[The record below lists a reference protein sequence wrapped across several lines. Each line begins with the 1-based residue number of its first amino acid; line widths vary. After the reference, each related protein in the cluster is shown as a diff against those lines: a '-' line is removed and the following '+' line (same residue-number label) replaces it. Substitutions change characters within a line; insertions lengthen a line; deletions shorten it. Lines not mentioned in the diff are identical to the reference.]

1 LESILR
7 RWAGSFGTFL
17 LALVLAVI
25 VWIVA
30 VQEENPIEQGEFPE
44 PIPVQVRN
52 QPAGTTFLPSTFDE
66 QVSLTIRA
74 PRSTWRDLR
83 TDKCTVWIDLEGR
96 GPGDYEVPV
105 EYGCTDSN
113 IRVLELRPATVPVRL
128 KEEISRT
135 VPVQVQLYGSA
146 ALGYAIDREQTII
159 DPELVTV
166 TGPASIVEQV
176 NKASLDLYLRDEKE
190 TVTGVR
196 SVVAR
201 QANGDSVGSF
211 VTIEP
216 STVQITVPIVQQTGF
231 NEVAVRPKLVG
242 TVAAGYWLRSVTV
255 DPLTVMLVGDP
266 DVVSGI
272 SGFVETVPLDISG
285 ATGDVIERVALALPE
300 GASTVGVQG
309 ALITVTVAAQQGSL
323 TVVRRPVVRGLSTDL
338 TARVF
343 PEEVEITLVGP
354 MPRLNTLVD
363 EDVYAYVE
371 LVDKGVGKHI
381 VDLTYL
387 VPEGLQV
394 GSILP
399 ATVDVEISRIVP
411 TPAATA
417 TRARPRLPIPTA
429 VLTSTE
435 GITLTVIPTS
445 TAGLTSTAGIT
456 LVAKATLTVTL
467 TSTPANGSN

>member
-1 LESILR
+1 LR
-7 RWAGSFGTFL
+7 RWADSLGTFL
-17 LALVLAVI
+17 LALALAVI

-44 PIPVQVRN
+44 PITVQVRN
-52 QPAGTTFLPSTFDE
+52 QPAGTTFLPSGFDE

-74 PRSTWRDLR
+74 PLSTWRDLR
-83 TDKCTVWIDLEGR
+83 ADKCTAWIDLNGR

-105 EYGCTDSN
+105 EHGCTDPN

-128 KEEISRT
+128 KKEISRT
-135 VPVQVQLYGSA
+135 VPVQLQLYGSA
-146 ALGYAIDREQTII
+146 ALGYTIDRQLIVL
-159 DPELVTV
+159 DPEFVNV
-166 TGPASIVEQV
+166 TGPATIVEQV
-176 NKASLDLYLRDEKE
+176 NKATLDLYLRDEKE
-190 TVTGVR
+190 TFTGVR

-201 QANGDSVGSF
+201 QANGDSVGGF

-216 STVQITVPIVQQTGF
+216 SSVQVTVPIVQQTGF

-266 DVVSGI
+266 DVVSKI
-272 SGFVETVPLDISG
+272 SGFVETAPLDISG
-285 ATGDVIERVALALPE
+285 ATGDVIERMALNLPE

-309 ALITVTVAAQQGSL
+309 ALITVSVAAQQGSL

-338 TARVF
+338 TAHVS
-343 PEEVEITLVGP
+343 PEEVEVTLVGP
-354 MPRLNTLVD
+354 MPRLNVLVD
-363 EDVYAYVE
+363 EDVIVYVE

-411 TPAATA
+411 TPSPTVTRTPTRLPTA
-417 TRARPRLPIPTA
+417 TF
-429 VLTSTE
+429 S
-435 GITLTVIPTS
+435 
-445 TAGLTSTAGIT
+445 LTSTAGIT
-456 LVAKATLTVTL
+456 LTVTPTGTVRAQATSAAVVLTPTATLV
-467 TSTPANGSN
+467 SGGD

>member
-1 LESILR
+1 LR
-7 RWAGSFGTFL
+7 RWAGSLGTFL
-17 LALVLAVI
+17 LALALAVI

-83 TDKCTVWIDLEGR
+83 ADKCTVWIDLEGR

-105 EYGCTDSN
+105 EYRCTDSN
-113 IRVLELRPATVPVRL
+113 IRVLELKPATVPVRL

-146 ALGYAIDREQTII
+146 ALGYAIDREQTVI
-159 DPELVTV
+159 DPEFVTV

-176 NKASLDLYLRDEKE
+176 NKASLDVYLRDEKE

-211 VTIEP
+211 VTIDP
-216 STVQITVPIVQQTGF
+216 PTVQITVPIVQQTGF

-338 TARVF
+338 TARVS
-343 PEEVEITLVGP
+343 PEEVEVTLVGP
-354 MPRLNTLVD
+354 MPRLNSLVD
-363 EDVYAYVE
+363 EDVYVYVE

-411 TPAATA
+411 TRVATA
-417 TRARPRLPIPTA
+417 TRARPRLPTATA
-429 VLTSTE
+429 VLTSTA
-435 GITLTVIPTS
+435 GITLTVTPTS
-445 TAGLTSTAGIT
+445 SAGLTSTAGIT
-456 LVAKATLTVTL
+456 LTVT
-467 TSTPANGSN
+467 PASAPADGGN

>member
-1 LESILR
+1 MEGILR
-7 RWAGSFGTFL
+7 KWADSLGTFV
-17 LALVLAVI
+17 LALALAVI

-44 PIPVQVRN
+44 LITVNVHN
-52 QPAGTTFLPSTFDE
+52 QPAGTTFLPSGFDE
-66 QVSLTIRA
+66 QVRLTIRA
-74 PRSTWRDLR
+74 PLSTWRDLR
-83 TDKCTVWIDLEGR
+83 ADKCTAWIDLEGR

-105 EYGCTDSN
+105 EHGCTDSN

-128 KEEISRT
+128 KQEISRT
-135 VPVQVQLYGSA
+135 VPVQLQLYGSA
-146 ALGYAIDREQTII
+146 ALGYTIDREQTIL
-159 DPELVTV
+159 DPAFVTV
-166 TGPASIVEQV
+166 TGPTSIVEQV
-176 NKASLDLYLRDEKE
+176 NKATLDLYLRDEKE
-190 TVTGVR
+190 TLTGVR

-201 QANGDSVGSF
+201 QANGESVGGF

-216 STVQITVPIVQQTGF
+216 TSVQVTVPIVQQTGF

-266 DVVSGI
+266 DVVSKI
-272 SGFVETVPLDISG
+272 TGFVETAPLDISE
-285 ATGDVIERVALALPE
+285 ATGDVIERVALNLPE

-309 ALITVTVAAQQGSL
+309 ALITVSVSAQQGSL

-338 TARVF
+338 TARIS
-343 PEEVEITLVGP
+343 PEEVEVALVGP
-354 MPRLNTLVD
+354 MPRLNSLVD
-363 EDVYAYVE
+363 EDVYVYVE

-399 ATVDVEISRIVP
+399 ATVEVEISRIVS
-411 TPAATA
+411 TPTA
-417 TRARPRLPIPTA
+417 TTTRGPTQ
-429 VLTSTE
+429 T
-435 GITLTVIPTS
+435 PTS
-445 TAGLTSTAGIT
+445 TLALTSTAGIT
-456 LVAKATLTVTL
+456 LTVTPTGTVQAQTAPTTELVTSTATLA
-467 TSTPANGSN
+467 SGGN